1 MGAGRQTMLL
11 KVLFFAVLI
20 YLVMKTTA
28 RLIQAMKGG
37 EDPSHLNRKPPS
49 GWDGPSQ
56 HRSYDEDDVED
67 AKFVDV
73 S

>member
-1 MGAGRQTMLL
+1 MLL

-20 YLVMKTTA
+20 YFVLKTTA
-28 RLIQAMKGG
+28 RLIQAMKAG
-37 EDPSHLNRKPPS
+37 EDPSHLDRKPPS
-49 GWDGPSQ
+49 DWEGPPQ
-56 HRSYDEDDVED
+56 GRSYDEEDIED